1 MVYDVIILGAG
12 PAGLTA
18 AIYTGRAKLST
29 VVLEASLVGGNAG
42 IADLIENYPGFPD
55 GINGSELMLR
65 FLRQAEN
72 YGAEIRYDEAL
83 GLKKTDS
90 GIVIKTRSGELT
102 ARALLV
108 ATGARRRE
116 LQVAGEQEFMGR
128 GVSYCA
134 TCDGAFLKNSPVA
147 VVGGGDSAVKEAL
160 YLADI
165 ASRVYLIHRREG
177 FRANQT
183 SLERMFTDD
192 RILLKTNRV
201 VQEIEGDQGG
211 VKGLIIKDVNNGKT
225 EEVAVDGI
233 FISIGMD
240 PALGFLDGHLNTD
253 EGYIIVNERL
263 MTSMPGVFAAGD
275 ICSKKVRQVA
285 TAVGDGAL
293 AGVSITEY
301 LKE

>member
-1 MVYDVIILGAG
+1 MYDVIILGAG
-12 PAGLTA
+12 PAGLAA

-29 VVLEASLVGGNAG
+29 LVLEASMVGGNAG
-42 IADLIENYPGFPD
+42 ITDLIENYPGFPD
-55 GINGSELMLR
+55 GINGSELMAR
-65 FLRQAEN
+65 FMEQAEN
-72 YGAEIRYDEAL
+72 CGAEIRYDEAL
-83 GLKKTDS
+83 DLEKVDE
-90 GIVIKTRSGELT
+90 GIVVKARSGELA
-102 ARALLV
+102 ARAVLV
-108 ATGARRRE
+108 ATGAKRRE
-116 LQVAGEQEFMGR
+116 LQVPGEQEYLGR

-134 TCDGAFLKNSPVA
+134 TCDGAFFKNSPVA

-183 SLERMFTDD
+183 SLERMRCHN
-192 RILLKTNRV
+192 RILLKVNKV
-201 VQEIEGDQGG
+201 VEEIEGDQNG
-211 VKGLIIKDVNNGKT
+211 VKQLLIKDVNNGRV
-225 EEVAVDGI
+225 EAVPVEGI
-233 FISIGMD
+233 FVSIGMV
-240 PALGFLDGHLNTD
+240 PATGFLEQRLDTD
-253 EGYIIVNERL
+253 AGYIVVDEQL

-293 AGVSITEY
+293 AGVAITEY